1 MKLQELITPALI
13 QLQVSLYS
21 REAAIQ
27 AGADLLHAAGAH
39 PTAGV
44 TAEAIEANLARFGP
58 YFVIAPG
65 VAMPHAASP
74 SEVLTAGVSVI
85 TLAAPVHFG
94 HERNDPVR
102 LVLTLA
108 APDQAS
114 HLAALG
120 QLAQRLSR
128 SGVVDQVIAATTKET
143 VLNILTEEN

>member
-13 QLQVSLYS
+13 RLQVPLYT

-27 AGADLLHAAGAH
+27 AGANLLCVAGRTT
-39 PTAGV
+39 PGY
-44 TAEAIEANLARFGP
+44 AEAIEANLARFGP

-65 VAMPHAASP
+65 VAMPHAASAGA
-74 SEVLTAGVSVI
+74 VRTAGVSVV

-114 HLAALG
+114 HLAAIG
-120 QLAQRLSR
+120 QLAKRLSTP
-128 SGVVDQVIAATTKET
+128 GVVDQLIGAGTKET
-143 VLNILTEEN
+143 VMKLLTEEH

>member
-27 AGADLLHAAGAH
+27 AGADLLHAAGRT
-39 PTAGV
+39 TAGY
-44 TAEAIEANLARFGP
+44 AEAIEANLARFGP